1 MLEALTFCPLGDVL
15 HEASEARTK
24 PRASPSPCSILAHA
38 HRSDAESGAVE
49 RALMHV
55 QTGFLRTIITESP
68 RKNIL
73 LIKRSL
79 LIGFAFAL
87 PCMRCHPSVSRLAS
101 RGPAHHAAGV
111 YCASVTPHAQSIRT
125 QTHRN
130 MNMNTLPVRGA
141 SVHISLT
148 FSSTM
153 LQCRSNA
160 CNRTEA
166 PWYTRAHTHTHKHAQ
181 REREREIHNAEI
193 YNAQSRLT
201 QVALH
206 AFPRWASLS

>member
-38 HRSDAESGAVE
+38 HRNDAESGAVE

-79 LIGFAFAL
+79 LIGFACNLRQNLLAEL
-87 PCMRCHPSVSRLAS
+87 TLSESPSRFLKLA
-101 RGPAHHAAGV
+101 
-111 YCASVTPHAQSIRT
+111 CTFQTTAQVIISFGF
-125 QTHRN
+125 Q
-130 MNMNTLPVRGA
+130 PVAVR
-141 SVHISLT
+141 
-148 FSSTM
+148 
-153 LQCRSNA
+153 
-160 CNRTEA
+160 
-166 PWYTRAHTHTHKHAQ
+166 Y
-181 REREREIHNAEI
+181 
-193 YNAQSRLT
+193 
-201 QVALH
+201 
-206 AFPRWASLS
+206 LS